1 VEKEAMS
8 VKMAPVNPADRLVA
22 NIRTA
27 TFTPFEA
34 DGAVVPGQSY
44 LQFDDTFPPGTG
56 IHLYRM
62 APGTSSQPH
71 EHSCHESFYVI
82 EGEVIDH
89 DGYVY
94 KAGDFV
100 LLKDGTIH
108 NSRTETGATLVVF
121 IRTMERNL

>member
-1 VEKEAMS
+1 MTTA
-8 VKMAPVNPADRLVA
+8 MAPINPADRLVA

-27 TFTPFEA
+27 KFQPFEA

-44 LQFDDTFPPGTG
+44 LQFDDTFPPGVG
-56 IHLYRM
+56 FHLYRM

-71 EHSCHESFYVI
+71 QHSCHESFYVI

-94 KAGDFV
+94 KPGDFV

-108 NSRTETGATLVVF
+108 NSRTETGATLAVF
-121 IRTMERNL
+121 IRSVERNL